1 MTEWN
6 DVLVSAIIITYKRPL
21 DILERAIKSVMEQTH
36 RKVEIIVVNDYP
48 EDKESVE
55 KIRKMIT
62 GLQDD
67 RIQYIVH
74 ERNGGACKARN
85 TGIEAST
92 GEFIALLDDDDEWL
106 PKKLELQ
113 LQGFTSD
120 EVGMVYSPFYN
131 KTDDSDGVITIRQT
145 KSGDL
150 LEELLLDN
158 CIGGSSMTT
167 MRREVFDRCGM
178 FDENLQS
185 SQDYDMWVRIAEK
198 YKVNYV
204 GEPLTRRFLMEDSIT
219 KSYEKK
225 KQGFLAF
232 YEKHKHLY
240 DKYPAAFNYLGN
252 RTANKW
258 IEMGHLKDGWKLH
271 RLAVKAKP
279 FSKYN
284 LTEPVK
290 GFIKHV
296 FKIRKY

>member
-1 MTEWN
+1 MSGYE

-21 DILERAIKSVMEQTH
+21 EILSRAIKSVINQTH
-36 RKVEIIVVNDYP
+36 RKTEIIVVNDYP

-55 KIRKMIT
+55 KIREMIDSFH
-62 GLQDD
+62 DD
-67 RIQYIVH
+67 RISYLVH
-74 ERNGGACKARN
+74 EKNSGACKARN
-85 TGIEAST
+85 TGINASK
-92 GEFIALLDDDDEWL
+92 GSFIALLDDDDEWL
-106 PKKLELQ
+106 PRKLELQ
-113 LQGFTSD
+113 LEGFTAD
-120 EVGMVYSPFYN
+120 DVGMVYSPFYN
-131 KTDDSDGVITIRQT
+131 KTDDSDGVVTVRET

-167 MRREVFDRCGM
+167 MRREVFDKCGL

-232 YEKHKHLY
+232 YSKHKHLY
-240 DKYPAAFNYLGN
+240 DNYPSAYNYIGN

-258 IEMGHLKDGWKLH
+258 IEMGHIKDGWELH
-271 RLAVKAKP
+271 RLAAKVKP

-284 LTEPVK
+284 FTEPVK
-290 GFIKHV
+290 GLIKYI